1 MSVHTAVV
9 GILWRV
15 LETYDIDPRN
25 IVPESMYRPGRFIAE
40 RSYVSTTEYNR
51 VVSTALRVTGA
62 DDVGI
67 RAAALMH
74 PSHLGI
80 FGHAWLASPSLIAS
94 FRMLQRYGRV
104 FNTDLRVRIEE
115 GPREIRLIY
124 DTHGISPNADIEADA
139 QVGGLIQFCRLQY
152 GPTFA
157 ADSVSLRRAEPA
169 RRKDWDDHYGVRV
182 QFGANEN
189 CAVVSTGVANELLT
203 SSHAGLFEDH
213 HDRLA
218 ESYADL
224 QQSDIVGRVR
234 VAIQQLLPTA
244 EVTEENVASTVN
256 ANVRTLHRR
265 LSQKGMTFRALLR
278 DVRMKTARKY
288 MADDRYS
295 VTDVAFMLGYSDV
308 SAFSRAF
315 RVWFG
320 KSPSEFRA
328 ADSP

>member
-1 MSVHTAVV
+1 M
-9 GILWRV
+9 
-15 LETYDIDPRN
+15 
-25 IVPESMYRPGRFIAE
+25 
-40 RSYVSTTEYNR
+40 
-51 VVSTALRVTGA
+51 
-62 DDVGI
+62 
-67 RAAALMH
+67 
-74 PSHLGI
+74 
-80 FGHAWLASPSLIAS
+80 
-94 FRMLQRYGRV
+94 
-104 FNTDLRVRIEE
+104 
-115 GPREIRLIY
+115 
-124 DTHGISPNADIEADA
+124 
-139 QVGGLIQFCRLQY
+139 
-152 GPTFA
+152 
-157 ADSVSLRRAEPA
+157 
-169 RRKDWDDHYGVRV
+169 
-182 QFGANEN
+182 
-189 CAVVSTGVANELLT
+189 VSTGVANELLT